1 MKPQLANAVFSKGPC
16 AARRLYW
23 KEGLGWT
30 GPRAGEVKEQPTSGA
45 GSKGSAR
52 SPSRDTHLGDL
63 RMAAKQASREGPRHF
78 NACPTGLSI
87 APQLTVDPAAHGEE

>member
-1 MKPQLANAVFSKGPC
+1 MDRPQGRGA
-16 AARRLYW
+16 
-23 KEGLGWT
+23 
-30 GPRAGEVKEQPTSGA
+30 KEQPTSGA
-45 GSKGSAR
+45 GSEGSAR

-78 NACPTGLSI
+78 NACPTGLGI